1 VFRSYRRKNPTT
13 GAEHIRTLGFAF
25 LATSGHRLE
34 TSTLMS
40 EQNEMDKTPGKI
52 SWKELMTPDAEASA
66 RFYLSLFG
74 WVREEVDLGG
84 SAYTFFKVGEE
95 PVAGMAVL
103 SAKSEGTPEG
113 WTNYVTVDNLEDSMA
128 KARELGGK
136 VCKDITALQIGRFA
150 IIQDPHGAAVG
161 LWQFA

>member
-1 VFRSYRRKNPTT
+1 VSQLNVAIPVEPRAKIFLCLRAPTYT
-13 GAEHIRTLGFAF
+13 RIYAG
-25 LATSGHRLE
+25 LASV
-34 TSTLMS
+34 LMS

-52 SWKELMTPDAEASA
+52 SWKELMTRDAEASA
-66 RFYLSLFG
+66 RFYRGLFG
-74 WVREEVDLGG
+74 WVREEVDVGG

-113 WTNYVTVDNLEDSMA
+113 WTNYVTVENLEDSIA
-128 KARELGGK
+128 KTRELGGK
-136 VCKDITALQIGRFA
+136 VCKDITALPIGRFA
-150 IIQDPHGAAVG
+150 IVQDPHGAVIG